1 LLGSTCSILDNRHY
15 DRYHIDKKITKPR
28 RYLYLCH
35 PCHPGV
41 LAVVRFLV
49 LYENNNIYVCY
60 KE

>member
-1 LLGSTCSILDNRHY
+1 LLGSTCSVLGNRHY

-28 RYLYLCH
+28 RYLYLCR
-35 PCHPGV
+35 PGV